1 LRIKLAAGRSERNWL
16 LPPLCASHGTD
27 HKIPQTEKSSTNLLK
42 HRAYTL
48 CFIIPFICVFTH
60 KRTVP
65 SIPRRLGMGANKVF
79 LCVCCKPILFFSG
92 QLTKSSV
99 VFFMHIHLQKEILL
113 RTNPPF
119 FTGNANQFHARYLIT
134 ICLQNKDLSMIV
146 KLLHISN

>member
-27 HKIPQTEKSSTNLLK
+27 HKIPQTE
-42 HRAYTL
+42 TL

-92 QLTKSSV
+92 PLTKSSV

-119 FTGNANQFHARYLIT
+119 FTGNANQFHARHLIT

-146 KLLHISN
+146 KLLHINN